1 MLADLALALALVIAG
16 MNLAPAGLAP
26 QPQED
31 EVHEVVLMRDV
42 PDANVDAY
50 RECAMRD
57 THPVYRDLS
66 NVPLIQPPSSGT
78 VPNTGHHP

>member
-26 QPQED
+26 QPQGD
-31 EVHEVVLMRDV
+31 EAHEVVLMRDFR
-42 PDANVDAY
+42 DANVVAY
-50 RECAMRD
+50 RKCTMRD

-66 NVPLIQPPSSGT
+66 NVPLIHPASSHT
-78 VPNTGHHP
+78 ALNSGHHP